1 MLSASS
7 WREETTTMP
16 NTDAE
21 TPETAA
27 PEATAEAPGAGEAAP
42 RKERSWTDEIEI
54 AGTELVDRVKKLA
67 AEGQVRRIR
76 ITEPDGDLVL
86 EIPLT
91 IGAVAGGALVLA
103 APLLAALGAL
113 AALLTKVRIEV
124 IREGGGGEKPPAA

>member
-1 MLSASS
+1 
-7 WREETTTMP
+7 MP
-16 NTDAE
+16 KKKADA
-21 TPETAA
+21 PVKPAGKAA
-27 PEATAEAPGAGEAAP
+27 AKGAKAPKAEAPAAKGRKWTEEVEVAGA
-42 RKERSWTDEIEI
+42 
-54 AGTELVDRVKKLA
+54 ELVDRVKKLA
-67 AEGQVRRIR
+67 ADAQVRRIR

-124 IREGGGGEKPPAA
+124 VRDGGGGKQPKA

>member
-1 MLSASS
+1 
-7 WREETTTMP
+7 MP
-16 NTDAE
+16 TNHADK
-21 TPETAA
+21 PENAA
-27 PEATAEAPGAGEAAP
+27 PEATEAGETPA
-42 RKERSWTDEIEI
+42 RKDRHWTDEIEV
-54 AGTELVDRVKKLA
+54 AGTELVERVKKLA

-113 AALLTKVRIEV
+113 AAFLTKVRIEV
-124 IREGGGGEKPPAA
+124 IRDGGGGTPPAA

>member
-1 MLSASS
+1 
-7 WREETTTMP
+7 MP
-16 NTDAE
+16 NIDADTPEQAAPKTAAEATD
-21 TPETAA
+21 TGETAA
-27 PEATAEAPGAGEAAP
+27 
-42 RKERSWTDEIEI
+42 RRERSWTDQIEV

-124 IREGGGGEKPPAA
+124 IRDGGSGGGGEKPPAA

>member
-1 MLSASS
+1 
-7 WREETTTMP
+7 MP
-16 NTDAE
+16 EPKKKPAE
-21 TPETAA
+21 PE
-27 PEATAEAPGAGEAAP
+27 
-42 RKERSWTDEIEI
+42 KERSWSEEIEV

-91 IGAVAGGALVLA
+91 LGAVAGGALVLA

-113 AALLTKVRIEV
+113 AAFVTRVKIEV
-124 IREGGGGEKPPAA
+124 VREGEGESEKKKPGS

>member
-1 MLSASS
+1 MTEPDTKTGKADTEA
-7 WREETTTMP
+7 EE
-16 NTDAE
+16 AVSE
-21 TPETAA
+21 
-27 PEATAEAPGAGEAAP
+27 
-42 RKERSWTDEIEI
+42 KKRSWTEEIEV

-103 APLLAALGAL
+103 APLLAAIGAL
-113 AALLTKVRIEV
+113 AAFVTKVKIEV
-124 IREGGGGEKPPAA
+124 IREEEKPKD

>member
-1 MLSASS
+1 
-7 WREETTTMP
+7 MP
-16 NTDAE
+16 NTDAD
-21 TPETAA
+21 TPQTAA
-27 PEATAEAPGAGEAAP
+27 PTTAAGAPDAGEAPA
-42 RKERSWTDEIEI
+42 RKERSWTEEIEV
-54 AGTELVDRVKKLA
+54 AGAELVDRVKKLA

-113 AALLTKVRIEV
+113 AALLTKVKIEV
-124 IREGGGGEKPPAA
+124 VRDGGGGGEKPPAA